1 MKVMEEKDGIG
12 RGKMPHPRK
21 WGCWLAAAM
30 VALAMA
36 GCGGSET
43 SSRRDAPAASKP
55 RTPPRP
61 PTPEEAM
68 ELDLAT
74 PLSAAAEHWIVDT
87 DVGDAWAQAKENV
100 ADLRARLVADW
111 KSRQESRVG
120 DTPASMAMRR
130 EYDRWLGIHE
140 RLKAFIVDCQARGKL
155 RGMPPELARNFKDWG
170 KLRRE
175 LLRDAPE
182 TLDALEADF
191 AAMRE
196 EYAGGRS
203 SGGTDAERL
212 AAAEELGGRFAARR
226 AEAEG
231 FFAGA
236 EELGRHYATDDAVAD
251 IAERAGEVA
260 ADAKRLGSKIEGL
273 RAELRDAETVRVFET
288 RVTAFVAGTHQLGE
302 RMAEQARREAEARTL
317 SQGIADDIQARN
329 FARTGQ
335 WRTRLE
341 ALKAE
346 SVAARGEDT
355 ACARAVKAV
364 AKDFAGTLGNKAIRA
379 LRHELASEAPAARIE
394 TLSKEAEA
402 AAARHGKT
410 LDSALVSLQNASFKL
425 EDGAGERAA
434 LTEAEK
440 RMARLEALAKRG
452 GF

>member
-1 MKVMEEKDGIG
+1 
-12 RGKMPHPRK
+12 
-21 WGCWLAAAM
+21 
-30 VALAMA
+30 
-36 GCGGSET
+36 
-43 SSRRDAPAASKP
+43 
-55 RTPPRP
+55 
-61 PTPEEAM
+61 M